1 LPLGKT
7 TSGNGDADTFE
18 HRNRVH
24 TVKFGVNYRFATGKY
39 PVAPV
44 VTKY

>member
-1 LPLGKT
+1 MSRGLLPAAG
-7 TSGNGDADTFE
+7 SIHGIEED
-18 HRNRVH
+18 
-24 TVKFGVNYRFATGKY
+24 RFATGKY